1 MKMNM
6 NQSAHAREDLY
17 AEIARLKRQKN
28 KIIKA
33 FMASWTVGGAI
44 IAGLLYWA
52 TNSIVIG

>member
-1 MKMNM
+1 MNM
-6 NQSAHAREDLY
+6 NQCAHDREDLY

-33 FMASWTVGGAI
+33 FMASWTVGGAV

-52 TNSIVIG
+52 PHSIVIG